1 MTYAW
6 GQYNDPDTLQG
17 VEQYRRS
24 GFTLWTPDDIIAL
37 GSTEL
42 KSIIRSCS
50 DLIDGTYNGN
60 YPQSAKNVDSL
71 TESIT
76 KGETLVFMLSEN
88 EKILATASLVHRS
101 NSMQGKL
108 GFVELSKAA
117 KHMERAKDI
126 QVRYLSKY
134 RLVWAAENL
143 PQADFLYGSPRA
155 AREGRDGTQGGK
167 QAQGVWWGGRKH
179 GTPLPLVVTNA
190 GWNFRIGGIEPLTGF
205 TAPLDTGSWTNAV
218 PEVMVFTPSHD
229 IATRLSTLIHEGTN
243 GTVKPDVRVLAD
255 GLSEEPFFREAR
267 KPMPDIVSK
276 YYVTDDAHH
285 LPLRSS
291 DSINAQLSDTISQ
304 KAIIESDIATTERG
318 AHIMRWLL
326 ATGWTFTG
334 WQPSEVV
341 FGGICPMFARV
352 NGNMAHELIEPMHY
366 PQYFDDSGLSHT
378 KRILDGMYRSMRSN
392 ALNP

>member
-17 VEQYRRS
+17 IEQYRRS
-24 GFTLWTPDDIIAL
+24 GLTLWTPDDIRAL
-37 GSTEL
+37 GFAEL
-42 KSIIRSCS
+42 KSVARSCS

-71 TESIT
+71 TESIA
-76 KGETLVFMLSEN
+76 KGETLVFMLCED

-108 GFVELSKAA
+108 DFAELSKAA

-134 RLVWAAENL
+134 RLIWAAENL
-143 PQADFLYGSPRA
+143 PQTDFLYGSPRA

-179 GTPLPLVVTNA
+179 GMPLPLVVTNV

-205 TAPLDTGSWTNAV
+205 AAPLNTDSWTDAV
-218 PEVMVFTPSHD
+218 PEVTVFTPSHD
-229 IATRLSTLIHEGTN
+229 IAARLSTLIREGTN
-243 GTVKPDVRVLAD
+243 DTVKPDVRVLVD

-267 KPMPDIVSK
+267 RPMPDIVSK
-276 YYVTDDAHH
+276 YYVTEGAQH

-304 KAIIESDIATTERG
+304 KVIIESDVATTERG

-326 ATGWTFTG
+326 AAGWTFTG
-334 WQPSEVV
+334 WQPSEVI

-352 NGNMAHELIEPMHY
+352 NSDLVHELIEPMHY
-366 PQYFDDSGLSHT
+366 PQYFDDSGLSRT
-378 KRILDGMYRSMRSN
+378 KRILDGMYSTMRSN
-392 ALNP
+392 ALNF